1 MGRPGPLPGRR
12 SAVPMS
18 VCLLVATSRRGRRL
32 ASLGSQR
39 LHAESAIHGDSR
51 RGHEIR
57 GSMGDQMGCG
67 DSAACRQQRRRRM
80 LEATAR
86 RGVKGRSQPRPIS
99 TEGSPQG
106 LVEGPGVAWP
116 SHPWPDER
124 VWSFQKGKEHMPSS
138 TGSEL
143 SPMLQARVD
152 RLWVTCVNCSLTDRQ
167 ATWDKGVLAIATL
180 PGASTDAMADA
191 VQDAGFRLGTL
202 ATDAR
207 TARSYGWLMG

>member
-1 MGRPGPLPGRR
+1 MGRPSPIFGRCRALPMPLR
-12 SAVPMS
+12 
-18 VCLLVATSRRGRRL
+18 LLVATSRRGRRL

-57 GSMGDQMGCG
+57 GSMGDQMGSG

-116 SHPWPDER
+116 SSLAGRGGMVIPEEER
-124 VWSFQKGKEHMPSS
+124 THAKQHRFRTIARAPSS
-138 TGSEL
+138 RRQAL
-143 SPMLQARVD
+143 SNLCQ
-152 RLWVTCVNCSLTDRQ
+152 LLTD
-167 ATWDKGVLAIATL
+167 
-180 PGASTDAMADA
+180 
-191 VQDAGFRLGTL
+191 
-202 ATDAR
+202 
-207 TARSYGWLMG
+207 